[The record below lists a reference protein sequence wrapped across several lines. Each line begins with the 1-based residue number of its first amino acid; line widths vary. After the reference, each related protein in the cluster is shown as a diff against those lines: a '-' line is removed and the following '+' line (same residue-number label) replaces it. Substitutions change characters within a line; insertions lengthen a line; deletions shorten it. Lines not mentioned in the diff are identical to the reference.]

1 MEKINNWTILYRLQ
15 EKGPCGKQ
23 CVCRCACGR
32 LYKRYYANIKR
43 NKYCWECSKKTH
55 GLSRTPLYFVW
66 AQMKGR
72 CSNPKNQQ
80 YKNYGAR
87 GIFVCQEWQDS
98 YKAFYDWAVANGY
111 KKGLTIDRINN
122 NDGYYPENCRWCGMH
137 TQNMNRR
144 YKPSKTGIR
153 GVYLMS
159 GSRRNKY
166 DVQIGGRRIGYYKT
180 LEEAVEARDNALKKE
195 EFAIFI

>member
-1 MEKINNWTILYRLQ
+1 MEKINNWTVLYMLK
-15 EKGPCGKQ
+15 EKGSHSKKCI
-23 CVCRCACGR
+23 CRCDCGR
-32 LYKRYYANIKR
+32 LFKRVYAKLKT
-43 NKYCWECSKKTH
+43 NKCCWVCTRKKH

-66 AQMKGR
+66 AQMKDR
-72 CSNPKNQQ
+72 CLNPKNQQ

-98 YKAFYDWAVANGY
+98 YRAFYDWAVANGY

-122 NDGYYPENCRWCGMH
+122 DDGYYPENCRWCGMH

-166 DVQIGGRRIGYYKT
+166 DVQVGGRRIGYYKT
-180 LEEAVEARDNALKKE
+180 LEEAVEAKDDALRKE